1 MRSVSPVARV
11 TASCPAVAAGQ
22 DPTKP
27 PSLPTKLPP
36 SLLTN

>member
-1 MRSVSPVARV
+1 MRSVSPVAQA
-11 TASCPAVAAGQ
+11 TTSCPAVAAGR

-27 PSLPTKLPP
+27 PSLLIKLPP